1 MPDKDKFHDISIIVL
16 LSSRTDMSKTVAA
29 KKCLDYFDK
38 NKVLVSTLGKHF
50 LARLNQIS
58 NGNISD
64 TCIICN
70 DNKSFDG
77 VLCEKCMSQYSHGK
91 MKFYNKKALEQTG
104 VDYIPEYEHLFS
116 DVDELNDIVAA
127 IKSSYTDIFDSPLE
141 QIITVKDTGSYRRI
155 KQKRKTRSLIIC
167 VGIIILIMII
177 LMIIIIT

>member
-1 MPDKDKFHDISIIVL
+1 MPDKDKLHDINTIVL

-58 NGNISD
+58 NGNISG
-64 TCIICN
+64 TCIICK

-91 MKFYNKKALEQTG
+91 MKFYNKKALEQAG
-104 VDYIPEYEHLFS
+104 VDHIPEYEHLFS
-116 DVDELNDIVAA
+116 DVDELNDTVAA
-127 IKSSYTDIFDSPLE
+127 IKSSYTDILDSPLE
-141 QIITVKDTGSYRRI
+141 QIFIVRDTGNHRI
-155 KQKRKTRSLIIC
+155 KRKRKTRSLIIC